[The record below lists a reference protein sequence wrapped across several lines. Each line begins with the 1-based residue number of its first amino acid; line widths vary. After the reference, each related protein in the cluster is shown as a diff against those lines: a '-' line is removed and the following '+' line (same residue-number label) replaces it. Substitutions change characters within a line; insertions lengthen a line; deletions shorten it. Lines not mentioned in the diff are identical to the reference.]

1 MASKQHRL
9 RADGTIS
16 YRIAYRIGQAQHI
29 ETFDSAGAADAF
41 YDSIESEGL
50 AGAIALLNAR
60 TRSRPDTMSVAD
72 YVARHIELVPN
83 VTAGTRS
90 TYRAYL
96 ARDIRGQL
104 VGKVPLDQLDRQTV
118 EAWVIYLARE
128 RHLSSKSIRNV
139 QALLS
144 AAMTR
149 AVRDGSRASNPAVGV
164 RAATSASSVEK
175 VFLSGAEFAT
185 LLDQIPH
192 YYRPLVGFLY
202 GTAMRWGEATA
213 LKVGDVDLAA
223 SPASVRVARAW
234 KHHRG
239 GAHTL
244 GPPKSAKGNR
254 TIGMPPS
261 LVQQI
266 EPLLTG
272 RRRDEFLFTNRLGGP
287 VRENA
292 FHASPWT
299 PAVTAAEPII
309 HKRPRIH
316 DLRHSQASNLIRLGV
331 PLNVVQE
338 ILGHEKITT
347 TVDTYGHLGP
357 DHLMVAASAIAISLT
372 DAYPELEG

>member
-9 RADGTIS
+9 RSDGTIAYRVV
-16 YRIAYRIGQAQHI
+16 YRIARKQHVD
-29 ETFDSAGAADAF
+29 TFDTAESADAF

-50 AGAIALLNAR
+50 AGAVALLNAR
-60 TRSRPDTMSVAD
+60 NRSHTDTTSVAD
-72 YVARHIELVPN
+72 YVARHIELVSN
-83 VTAGTRS
+83 VTPGTRS

-96 ARDIRGQL
+96 DRDIRPHM
-104 VGKVPLDQLDRQTV
+104 VGKMPLDQLDRQTV
-118 EAWVIYLARE
+118 ETWVLHLAQE
-128 RHLSSKSIRNV
+128 RHLSSKSIRNI
-139 QALLS
+139 QSLLS
-144 AAMTR
+144 AAMSR
-149 AVRDGSRASNPAVGV
+149 AVKSGLRAGNPAVGV
-164 RAATSASSVEK
+164 RAATTASSVEK
-175 VFLSGAEFAT
+175 VFLTGAEFAI

-192 YYRPLVGFLY
+192 YYKPLVGFLY

-213 LKVGDVDLAA
+213 LRVGDVDLAA
-223 SPASVRVARAW
+223 SPASVRVSRAW

-239 GAHTL
+239 GTHTL
-244 GPPKSAKGNR
+244 GPPKSDKGNR
-254 TIGMPPS
+254 TIGMPTA

-272 RRRDEFLFTNRLGGP
+272 RHRDEFVFTNRLGGP

-292 FHASPWT
+292 FHASPWA
-299 PAVTAAEPII
+299 PAVNKAEPLI

-316 DLRHSQASNLIRLGV
+316 DLRHSQASHLIRLGV

-357 DHLMVAASAIAISLT
+357 DHLMIAAQAVALSLT
-372 DAYPELEG
+372 DAFPELEG